1 MTKLSSGSCA
11 KWACGAATVALLSII
26 PTSDALA
33 DEVQK
38 AVSAKVDANVLEEI
52 VVTATRREEN
62 LRDVPVAVTA
72 VTSAV
77 IESRLI
83 TDVGSLQRLAPSMT
97 AVPFG
102 DATTP
107 LIALRGLAAQD
118 IVITTD
124 PAVGIYL
131 DGIYLGRS
139 TGGNLGLVDTNRV
152 EVLRGPQGTLFGR
165 NTIGGAVSI
174 TPNHPVNR
182 FEASINGTYGNY
194 NQLVLTGMVNVPVSE
209 GTAIRIAAS
218 HRQHDGFAKS
228 SITGAELNAEKLD
241 YVRGSLSTALGSNW
255 NLLVSGDFTESKNL
269 GQWITAIKMFPLA
282 DLVAAAASG
291 GTQTASQYVD
301 PFTDRVPNTA
311 NGGFL
316 SRNWGVSAILSGEIG
331 TVNFKSLTSYREVK
345 RSLNGFDQDGTPFEL
360 LQILSNITDQ
370 HQFSQEFQLFG
381 KAMSDRLD
389 WIVGAYYFGETGRDT
404 VTSHFDYPLG
414 PNYSITDAK
423 GINRNYAAYGQLTF
437 AITDQ
442 LALVGGVRYAHD
454 TRKMI
459 LFSRN
464 ARPNPSDV
472 ISCAVAAAALPA
484 CVVDVPG
491 RSFSYAPFS
500 VGLNYKPGD
509 NALLYAKFSRGYR
522 SGGFNTRGVSES
534 VLLPFNPE
542 SVDSYEIG
550 AKMEFAHR
558 YRLNAAGYIA
568 NYKDVQIL
576 AIIPNL
582 VPTVAITQNAGT
594 ARIKGIELEGDAAF
608 GPLKLSGSLA
618 ITDAKY
624 LTLAP
629 GVLGLVQASPF
640 VFTPKTAWSVSG
652 DYTQPFAF
660 GKLVLHADYSWRSTT
675 YFAASP
681 PADPLNKQDGYGL
694 VNGSVSAKI
703 GDHFSVSVFGKN
715 LADKRYFQR
724 ITNLQAVG
732 FLSGYVGDP
741 RTYGI
746 SGGYKF

>member
-241 YVRGSLSTALGSNW
+241 YVRGSLSTG
-255 NLLVSGDFTESKNL
+255 
-269 GQWITAIKMFPLA
+269 
-282 DLVAAAASG
+282 
-291 GTQTASQYVD
+291 
-301 PFTDRVPNTA
+301 
-311 NGGFL
+311 
-316 SRNWGVSAILSGEIG
+316 
-331 TVNFKSLTSYREVK
+331 
-345 RSLNGFDQDGTPFEL
+345 
-360 LQILSNITDQ
+360 
-370 HQFSQEFQLFG
+370 
-381 KAMSDRLD
+381 
-389 WIVGAYYFGETGRDT
+389 
-404 VTSHFDYPLG
+404 
-414 PNYSITDAK
+414 
-423 GINRNYAAYGQLTF
+423 
-437 AITDQ
+437 
-442 LALVGGVRYAHD
+442 
-454 TRKMI
+454 
-459 LFSRN
+459 
-464 ARPNPSDV
+464 
-472 ISCAVAAAALPA
+472 
-484 CVVDVPG
+484 
-491 RSFSYAPFS
+491 
-500 VGLNYKPGD
+500 
-509 NALLYAKFSRGYR
+509 
-522 SGGFNTRGVSES
+522 
-534 VLLPFNPE
+534 
-542 SVDSYEIG
+542 
-550 AKMEFAHR
+550 
-558 YRLNAAGYIA
+558 
-568 NYKDVQIL
+568 
-576 AIIPNL
+576 
-582 VPTVAITQNAGT
+582 
-594 ARIKGIELEGDAAF
+594 
-608 GPLKLSGSLA
+608 
-618 ITDAKY
+618 
-624 LTLAP
+624 
-629 GVLGLVQASPF
+629 
-640 VFTPKTAWSVSG
+640 
-652 DYTQPFAF
+652 
-660 GKLVLHADYSWRSTT
+660 
-675 YFAASP
+675 
-681 PADPLNKQDGYGL
+681 
-694 VNGSVSAKI
+694 
-703 GDHFSVSVFGKN
+703 
-715 LADKRYFQR
+715 
-724 ITNLQAVG
+724 
-732 FLSGYVGDP
+732 
-741 RTYGI
+741 
-746 SGGYKF
+746 